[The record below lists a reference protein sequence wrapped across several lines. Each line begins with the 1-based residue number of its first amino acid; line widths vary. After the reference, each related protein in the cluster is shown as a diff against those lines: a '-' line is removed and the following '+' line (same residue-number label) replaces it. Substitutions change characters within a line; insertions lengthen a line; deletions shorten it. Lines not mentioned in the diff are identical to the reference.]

1 MSRLLAL
8 LLCSFLLL
16 AVPTN
21 AEDPFYTDCPSNTN
35 YTRGSAFQANLD
47 ALLSSIPGA
56 AAASSGFAEN
66 VTDPGPDQVYGYA
79 QCRGDVN
86 ASDCRACLDAAAR
99 DMGSKCTAG
108 QKTAGLFYDKCL
120 LRHSNA
126 SFFGDLDT
134 SVVVWLP
141 NGQNATQPA
150 FSSMLGTLMGNVTER
165 AAYASPRKFAV
176 GSAALT
182 PFESIYG
189 MAQCTRDL
197 APDDCNRC
205 LVSAVGFIPT
215 CCHRKQGGRILYR
228 SCFIRFEL
236 YPFYNVQAAEA
247 AMSPFPSPGGGPVNG
262 SDHFVPG
269 STGESRSL
277 TSS

>member
-8 LLCSFLLL
+8 LLCSFLLAAL
-16 AVPTN
+16 AN

-35 YTRGSAFQANLD
+35 YTRGSAFQVNLD
-47 ALLSSIPGA
+47 AILSSLPGA
-56 AAASSGFAEN
+56 AAASSGFSKN
-66 VTDPGPDQVYGYA
+66 VTGPAPDQAYGYA

-86 ASDCRACLDAAAR
+86 ASDCRTCLDAAAR

-108 QKTAGLFYDKCL
+108 QKTAGLFYDQCL

-134 SVVVWLP
+134 SVVVSVS

-150 FSSMLGTLMGNVTER
+150 FSSTLGTLMGNVTER

-182 PFESIYG
+182 PFESVYG

-215 CCHRKQGGRILYR
+215 CCDRKQGGRILYR
-228 SCFIRFEL
+228 SCSIRFEL

-247 AMSPFPSPGGGPVNG
+247 AMSPSPSPVNG

-269 STGESRSL
+269 STGESRFLISP
-277 TSS
+277 